1 MRDDNKQQHDCE
13 QCMNLYNE
21 NDDVDVNKSNN
32 NNNNNNNNMSSK
44 VNISGTLK

>member
-1 MRDDNKQQHDCE
+1 MKDDSKEQHDCE

-21 NDDVDVNKSNN
+21 NDVDVNNN

-44 VNISGTLK
+44 VNISGTLI